1 MTMIMIIMIITIE
14 NREVYHLVPESILLL
29 TNNWEGEQPL
39 VQSFELI
46 YKIFNGQLTNT
57 FAWFLVKLGITSV
70 H

>member
-1 MTMIMIIMIITIE
+1 MTMMMIITIE
-14 NREVYHLVPESILLL
+14 NREAYHLVPESNLLL

-46 YKIFNGQLTNT
+46 DKIFNGQLTNT
-57 FAWFLVKLGITSV
+57 FAWSLVKLGITSV

>member
-1 MTMIMIIMIITIE
+1 MLMTMMMIITIE
-14 NREVYHLVPESILLL
+14 NREAYHLVPESILLQ
-29 TNNWEGEQPL
+29 TNNWDGEQSL

-57 FAWFLVKLGITSV
+57 FAWSLVKLGITSV

>member
-1 MTMIMIIMIITIE
+1 MLMTMMMIIAIE
-14 NREVYHLVPESILLL
+14 NREVHHLVPESILLL